1 MKSLKA
7 IAYSSLLVPT
17 MMVGVNAHAADRQ
30 DDKERMGEH
39 MEERMEDNDRMKW
52 KEPEVDMDRHGFVEK
67 APGGA
72 VSAEGLIGTEVV
84 TSANREEI
92 GEVEDILMSSS
103 GKPLA
108 VIIEV
113 GGMWDLGD
121 DHVALAWDRVTVSA
135 DSDRDTGG
143 EEPDDFI
150 LVADV
155 NEEVIEEAPGFE
167 YSWD

>member
-1 MKSLKA
+1 
-7 IAYSSLLVPT
+7 
-17 MMVGVNAHAADRQ
+17 MMIGTDVNASDRYD
-30 DDKERMGEH
+30 DDKDR
-39 MEERMEDNDRMKW
+39 MEEQMEHEGMEWD
-52 KEPEVDMDRHGFVEK
+52 EPELDMNQHGFVSK

-72 VSAEGLIGTEVV
+72 VSVEGLIGTEVV
-84 TSANREEI
+84 TRANREEI
-92 GEVEDILMSSS
+92 GEVEDILMSRN

-113 GGMWDLGD
+113 GGIWDLGD

-135 DSDRDTGG
+135 DSDHDAGG

-155 NEEVIEEAPGFE
+155 IEEVIEEAPGFE
-167 YSWD
+167 YHWD